1 MAISYT
7 FTSKTRTNNLKPK
20 NPTAIVQKPKILG
33 FIDLKT
39 KEVFNSEGKLL
50 KGYEQ
55 TKFILN
61 LLEN

>member
-1 MAISYT
+1 M
-7 FTSKTRTNNLKPK
+7 
-20 NPTAIVQKPKILG
+20 VQKPKILG
-33 FIDLKT
+33 FIDPKT